1 MKKKGSA
8 LILSIL
14 MLSFFMTITLTMYYI
29 ARNRNKRSI
38 YKIKG
43 MRISSGLDSG
53 SAIAHYELYL
63 ADEYVSK
70 GHPYETSGSSI
81 DYRASEDYN
90 EDLVTTTRQ
99 YTTEITS
106 GSVIIIAPRKDKHY
120 TGVVLNNYNEYF
132 GAKWDPTITGSA
144 ITVTTDSSI
153 SNPKILNQPWIAE
166 DKVENTSSGV
176 ISRAWLNNGG
186 EKIVRLWT
194 LDKNKDDPDAI
205 SVGGYRLIE
214 SGSGD
219 ITTDP
224 DTIITTGISDKL
236 KSVNPTK
243 TGGITILVYEK
254 ILSIDKKFLDA
265 DDTGTE
271 KYKITYKE
279 KIITSG
285 SSILTDELQSMTVEK
300 LKEK

>member
-63 ADEYVSK
+63 ADEYVSR
-70 GHPYETSGSSI
+70 GYPY
-81 DYRASEDYN
+81 D
-90 EDLVTTTRQ
+90 VTTTYGALYGVDTYPTTPPSFTTQ
-99 YTTEITS
+99 YTTEDGIT
-106 GSVIIIAPRKDKHY
+106 VKPIKHY

-144 ITVTTDSSI
+144 VAI
-153 SNPKILNQPWIAE
+153 SGNAQPWIAE
-166 DKVENTSSGV
+166 DKVIGSDV
-176 ISRAWLNNGG
+176 VSRAWMNNTG

-194 LDKNKDDPDAI
+194 LNTTTGGIGAV

-214 SGSGD
+214 SGVGA
-219 ITTDP
+219 TTP
-224 DTIITTGISDKL
+224 TAIMGNLSA
-236 KSVNPTK
+236 VNPTNIADGV
-243 TGGITILVYEK
+243 TVLVYEK
-254 ILSIDKKFLDA
+254 ILSIDKKILEVT
-265 DDTGTE
+265 DTETE
-271 KYKITYKE
+271 KYKITYEE
-279 KIITSG
+279 KITTSG
-285 SSILTDELQSMTVEK
+285 GKIVVDELEEMTVEK
-300 LKEK
+300 LN

>member
-63 ADEYVSK
+63 ADEYVSR
-70 GHPYETSGSSI
+70 GYPYATSGSSI
-81 DYRASEDYN
+81 DYRASEDYD

-106 GSVIIIAPRKDKHY
+106 GSVIIIAPIKDKHY

-132 GAKWDPTITGSA
+132 GAKWDPTITGTA
-144 ITVTTDSSI
+144 VTVDALSTITDSY
-153 SNPKILNQPWIAE
+153 KLNQPWIAE
-166 DKVENTSSGV
+166 DKVVGV
-176 ISRAWLNNGG
+176 EVVSRAWLNNTG

-194 LDKNKDDPDAI
+194 ETTGSAI
-205 SVGGYRLIE
+205 SVGGYRLKEI
-214 SGSGD
+214 SGLYENGD
-219 ITTDP
+219 VLVSPIDVNLLDTT
-224 DTIITTGISDKL
+224 TSTSIVLT
-236 KSVNPTK
+236 
-243 TGGITILVYEK
+243 YEK
-254 ILSIDKKFLDA
+254 IVSVSASGI
-265 DDTGTE
+265 GVE
-271 KYKITYKE
+271 NYKITYVE
-279 KIITSG
+279 GVEVTPSG
-285 SSILTDELQSMTVEK
+285 SSIIIESDELKSMTVEK
-300 LKEK
+300 LN

>member
-70 GHPYETSGSSI
+70 GYLYETSGTP
-81 DYRASEDYN
+81 DYRGDNYP
-90 EDLVTTTRQ
+90 TTPPSITKR
-99 YTTEITS
+99 YTQEVVTS
-106 GSVIIIAPRKDKHY
+106 GGVITIVPKLGEHY

-132 GAKWDPTITGSA
+132 AAYWDPTTGTAIQVSSGSTIT
-144 ITVTTDSSI
+144 
-153 SNPKILNQPWIAE
+153 SNDVLIQPWVAE
-166 DKVENTSSGV
+166 DKIIDGK
-176 ISRAWLNNGG
+176 IASRAWMNNTG

-194 LDKNKDDPDAI
+194 KTTGSAI
-205 SVGGYRLIE
+205 SVGGYRLTTVSGVYIDGSSIGAPLVPAKLDPTTSTSIE
-214 SGSGD
+214 L
-219 ITTDP
+219 T
-224 DTIITTGISDKL
+224 
-236 KSVNPTK
+236 
-243 TGGITILVYEK
+243 YEK
-254 ILSIDKKFLDA
+254 IVSIDKTTIGDS
-265 DDTGTE
+265 GTE
-271 KYKITYKE
+271 DYRITYIE
-279 KIITSG
+279 DAEATSSG
-285 SSILTDELQSMTVEK
+285 SSIIIDKDELKSMTVEK
-300 LKEK
+300 LK

>member
-70 GHPYETSGSSI
+70 GHPYATSASAVSNYLVDDYTQASSTIQYTSEVTSGSK
-81 DYRASEDYN
+81 
-90 EDLVTTTRQ
+90 
-99 YTTEITS
+99 
-106 GSVIIIAPRKDKHY
+106 IIVVPENNKHY

-132 GAKWDPTITGSA
+132 ASYWDPKIGTATVPG
-144 ITVTTDSSI
+144 VTTAQSI
-153 SNPKILNQPWIAE
+153 QPWIAE
-166 DKVENTSSGV
+166 DKVIDGKIV
-176 ISRAWLNNGG
+176 SRAWLNNTG

-194 LDKNKDDPDAI
+194 TASAI
-205 SVGGYRLIE
+205 SVGGYRLISI
-214 SGSGD
+214 SGSAIGGSSLV
-219 ITTDP
+219 IPLEASTLNSTTSTSIDL
-224 DTIITTGISDKL
+224 T
-236 KSVNPTK
+236 
-243 TGGITILVYEK
+243 YEK
-254 ILSIDKKFLDA
+254 TVSVSVSGI
-265 DDTGTE
+265 GVE
-271 KYKITYKE
+271 NYKITYME
-279 KIITSG
+279 GMEVTPSG
-285 SSILTDELQSMTVEK
+285 SSIIIDKDELKSMTVEK
-300 LKEK
+300 LK

>member
-70 GHPYETSGSSI
+70 GHPYGIVTTTSYGAYKVDNYTGLPSGTKQYTQEVTSGS
-81 DYRASEDYN
+81 
-90 EDLVTTTRQ
+90 
-99 YTTEITS
+99 EII
-106 GSVIIIAPRKDKHY
+106 VIPITGEHY

-132 GAKWDPTITGSA
+132 GARWDVSTGSA
-144 ITVTTDSSI
+144 MEVTSGATITPEQSV
-153 SNPKILNQPWIAE
+153 QPWIAE
-166 DKVENTSSGV
+166 DKISVSPAG
-176 ISRAWLNNGG
+176 ILLSRAWLNNTG

-194 LDKNKDDPDAI
+194 ETTGSAI
-205 SVGGYRLIE
+205 SVGGYRLIDISGTDKDGSSVVAPLE
-214 SGSGD
+214 SSTLD
-219 ITTDP
+219 STTSTSIDL
-224 DTIITTGISDKL
+224 T
-236 KSVNPTK
+236 
-243 TGGITILVYEK
+243 YEK
-254 ILSIDKKFLDA
+254 IVAVSVSGI
-265 DDTGTE
+265 GE
-271 KYKITYKE
+271 ENYRITYIE
-279 KIITSG
+279 GVEVTPSG
-285 SSILTDELQSMTVEK
+285 SSIIIDKDELKNMTVEK
-300 LKEK
+300 LK